1 MQIPVRGAKQWPAFG
16 DTGNKWLRER
26 ENGNKL
32 RRNCESEAD
41 ERNFVVNSA
50 RLESDDERACWIIV
64 QGGRSNRYF
73 GSWPF
78 TLSLSLAL
86 YPHIHLCT
94 PLGAVTHV
102 QRERE
107 RISLARVCCCLSFAS
122 RSLLLFSVVGR
133 PPPKLYCHARR
144 RRLPHRLRIK
154 TKRIGYKLCLRLH
167 FRWSETRIFP
177 TDAILK
183 WYTVWAIW
191 LYS

>member
-78 TLSLSLAL
+78 TLSLSCSISAYPSL
-86 YPHIHLCT
+86 YSSGRSYT
-94 PLGAVTHV
+94 RAEGARAYFVG
-102 QRERE
+102 
-107 RISLARVCCCLSFAS
+107 AR
-122 RSLLLFSVVGR
+122 LLLFVFCFTQLITIQCRR
-133 PPPKLYCHARR
+133 PTAAKII
-144 RRLPHRLRIK
+144 LPRAPQAAA
-154 TKRIGYKLCLRLH
+154 T
-167 FRWSETRIFP
+167 SAP
-177 TDAILK
+177 
-183 WYTVWAIW
+183 VQN
-191 LYS
+191 